1 MRILYLDCG
10 MGAAGDMLQGTLV
23 SLLNKEEQE
32 SFIAKINN
40 IGIDGTKVTLS
51 ENVKCGITG
60 KHISVKIN
68 GDEEESQDVYE
79 HDHHHHEH
87 EHGHEHV
94 REHHHEHSHHH
105 ASMHEIEH
113 MVSHMS
119 VSDKVKKDVLE
130 IYKIIAEAESKV
142 HGKSVEEV
150 HFHEVG
156 MKDALVD
163 ITGNAILME
172 MLNVDKVIVSPINVG
187 YGKVKCAHGIL
198 PVPAPA
204 TAEILYGIPT
214 YAGKFEGEMCTPTG
228 AALLKYYA
236 DEFKFQPLM
245 KIEKTGYGCGNK
257 NFDAANVIKAS
268 IGETVDNN
276 ADKKDTVIE
285 LRCNV
290 DDMTAE
296 ELSYA
301 VDVLFEN
308 NVKDAFITPVVMKKG
323 RSGMLLT
330 VLCAESDRE
339 KIAEL
344 IFKHTSTIGI
354 REFVMERMILDRH
367 EDIIHTE
374 LGDVRVKISE
384 GYGVKKTKPEFE
396 DLKEIANK
404 TGKSISEIRQLLGGQ
419 S

>member
-163 ITGNAILME
+163 ITGNAIPME

-204 TAEILYGIPT
+204 TAEILYAIPT

-344 IFKHTSTIGI
+344 IFKYTSTIGI